1 MQVLISHTDR
11 VIRSALRL
19 AEVDEPALHE
29 ALDAIPAPVYLTD
42 AGGVITYFNPAC
54 VTFAGRQPRLG
65 KDKWCVSWKLHTQA
79 GATLRHEDC
88 PMAVA
93 VRTRTPL
100 RGLFAVAERPDGTRV
115 AFTPMPT
122 PRYDAQGKVVGA
134 INILIDEADA
144 RQIADLEGQAVRAR
158 RLAAGISD
166 KGTARTLGAFALECD
181 AEALELSAGCVG
193 PVLQVGV

>member
-19 AEVDEPALHE
+19 AEVDESLLQE

-42 AGGVITYFNPAC
+42 ARGVITYFNPAC

-65 KDKWCVSWKLHTQA
+65 EDKWCVSWKLHTQA
-79 GATLRHEDC
+79 GAALRHEDC

-115 AFTPMPT
+115 TFTPMPT
-122 PRYDAQGKVVGA
+122 PRYDAQGRVVGA
-134 INILIDEADA
+134 LNVLIDETDA
-144 RQIADLEGQAVRAR
+144 RQIADLERQAVRAR
-158 RLAAGISD
+158 RLAAGIND
-166 KGTARTLGAFALECD
+166 NGTARTLGAFALERE
-181 AEALELSAGCVG
+181 AEALERSAGCVG
-193 PVLQVGV
+193 PVLQAGV